1 MFQALA
7 RFAVRRRLAV
17 MVAALLFALYGW
29 SAFRQLPIEAFPDVT
44 DPMVEVVG
52 LYPGQAAEEVEK
64 RVTLELERVLAGTP
78 RLVDLRSVSVFGL
91 TLVTLTFEENT
102 PDFELR
108 TLVAERLRDADLP
121 DGAETVMWAATRR
134 PWGRSPLPPRAAA
147 PRLCELRA
155 IQDFVVER
163 ACCGPCPAS
172 PRS

>member
-1 MFQALA
+1 MTDPNLSPDTPRDDVAPPPSTPTATPKAPPPPLMGRA
-7 RFAVRRRLAV
+7 PRPGAVRIRKLVVQGAV

-91 TLVTLTFEENT
+91 ALVTLTFEENT

-121 DGAETVMWAATRR
+121 DGAETVITI
-134 PWGRSPLPPRAAA
+134 
-147 PRLCELRA
+147 E
-155 IQDFVVER
+155 F
-163 ACCGPCPAS
+163 
-172 PRS
+172 